1 VVRSVLRHRDAEFYE
16 SYGRM
21 SGVNR
26 KPMPWELKFAL
37 TLIVTSAILNWLLF
51 LFFRDL
57 HHIWL
62 WTLTSLAFLPISV
75 LVVTVFIDRL
85 LSSRDKAM
93 RLEKLSMLIGAF
105 YSVVG
110 THLLTLFAGWDA
122 NVKYLQD
129 HFGTAHAWDHLDPHA
144 AKKALSQH
152 SCEVQ
157 PDAEGL
163 AGAKE
168 FLAAKIDFLLGL
180 LENPSLLEHE
190 SFTELLRAVFHLT
203 EELAYR
209 QDVRGLPDS
218 DIKHLCTDVKRCYG
232 LLVREWVAYM
242 GYLQKHYPYLFS
254 LAVRTNPFDRHASVI
269 VG

>member
-1 VVRSVLRHRDAEFYE
+1 
-16 SYGRM
+16 M
-21 SGVNR
+21 SEVNA
-26 KPMPWELKFAL
+26 KSLPWELKFAL
-37 TLIVTSAILNWLLF
+37 ALVLMSAVLNLLLF
-51 LFFRDL
+51 IFFRDL

-110 THLLTLFAGWDA
+110 THLLALFSGWDP

-129 HFGTAHAWDHLDPHA
+129 HFGTARAWDDLDPGSV
-144 AKKALSQH
+144 KTTLSAH
-152 SCEVQ
+152 SYEVL
-157 PDAEGL
+157 PDAAGL
-163 AGAKE
+163 AGART
-168 FLAAKIDFLLGL
+168 FLDAKIDFLLGL
-180 LENPSLLEHE
+180 LENPTLLEHE
-190 SFTELLRAVFHLT
+190 SFTELLRAVFHLA

-209 QDVRGLPDS
+209 QDIRGLPDS
-218 DIKHLCTDVKRCYG
+218 DIKHLCGDVKRCYG

-242 GYLQKHYPYLFS
+242 GYLQKRYPYLFS

-269 VG
+269 VA